1 MRIGEIKN
9 IIKKVID
16 ENHMIQINNESVYG
30 EQAYQINNFGELIE
44 ALDIL
49 SNQKWNDA
57 DFAPVQQ
64 ITSAHE
70 RSSRQIILTVD
81 EFNQLNS
88 YIGTINPKVPLY
100 YLTLDS
106 LTEEQDEK
114 TINIKLPPNIKSL
127 EDLIEINKKLEST
140 LKLFNVD
147 GQFEFKGF
155 DKGTEWYVVVAQGV
169 LSYHAIIACLK
180 IAQEYFKA
188 RTEYFKSEEAQI
200 SYAASLSDS
209 EKEPQKDGFE
219 KYMEKWLKIFIESAV
234 KKAIEETGLN
244 GHTKEEL
251 HTKLIK
257 ATTKLVEELGE
268 GTEFHL
274 SLNPPPYAIEEGGD
288 LKIDYKKIKESN
300 PKKDEETKSLKAPE
314 ESKEAKSDPE
324 NVSDS

>member
-1 MRIGEIKN
+1 MRIGETKN
-9 IIKKVID
+9 IIKRVID
-16 ENHMIQINNESVYG
+16 DNNMIQINNEVVYG
-30 EQAYQINNFGELIE
+30 GQAHQVNNFADLVE

-64 ITSAHE
+64 IISAHE
-70 RSSRQIILTVD
+70 RLSKQVILTVD

-88 YIGTINPKVPLY
+88 YIGTINPKIPLY

-106 LTEEQDEK
+106 LAEEQDEK
-114 TINIKLPPNIKSL
+114 TINIKLPPDIKSF
-127 EDLIEINKKLEST
+127 EDLIEITKKLENT

-155 DKGTEWYVVVAQGV
+155 DKGTEWYVVVAQGI
-169 LSYHAIIACLK
+169 LSYNAIIACLK
-180 IAQEYFKA
+180 ITQEFFKA
-188 RTEYFKSEEAQI
+188 RTEYFKSEEARI
-200 SYAASLSDS
+200 SYEASLRDS
-209 EKEPQKDGFE
+209 EKDPPKDGFE
-219 KYMEKWLKIFIESAV
+219 KYKEKWLKIFIENAV
-234 KKAIEETGLN
+234 KKAIEDTGLN

-274 SLNPPPYAIEEGGD
+274 SLNPPPYVAEEGGE
-288 LKIDYKKIKESN
+288 LRIDYKKIKESN
-300 PKKDEETKSLKAPE
+300 PKKEEEVKSLEAPKESE
-314 ESKEAKSDPE
+314 EE
-324 NVSDS
+324 NTETEKPSDS